1 MNYPSFSYSAKVWLC
16 SVFAAPA
23 IYFIGA
29 YLHQPVKTDPLVAF
43 AEPYVIFSFF
53 EMLCS
58 VITWLVFWF
67 LVGLIVWLIEN
78 TGLRKS
84 LLSVTGMGLTLA
96 TFQVFSSVI
105 GFSLSGNPLILMFI
119 NCGCI
124 GIACWCFRPEPK
136 IDPLTRINPY
146 LYETETKK

>member
-1 MNYPSFSYSAKVWLC
+1 MNYPTFSYSAKVWLC

-43 AEPYVIFSFF
+43 AEPYLIFSFF
-53 EMLCS
+53 EMVCS
-58 VITWLVFWF
+58 IITLLVFWF
-67 LVGLIVWLIEN
+67 LVGLIVWLVEN
-78 TGLRKS
+78 NSLRKF
-84 LLSVTGMGLTLA
+84 LLSVTGIGLTVA
-96 TFQVFSSVI
+96 TFRIFSSVI
-105 GFSLSGNPLILMFI
+105 GFSLSGNPLILMLI

-136 IDPLTRINPY
+136 IGPLTRINPW
-146 LYETETKK
+146 LYETETQK

>member
-1 MNYPSFSYSAKVWLC
+1 MNYPTFSYSAKVWLC

-29 YLHQPVKTDPLVAF
+29 YFHQPIKTDPLSSF
-43 AEPYVIFSFF
+43 AEPYVVISFF

-58 VITWLVFWF
+58 AITWLVFWF
-67 LVGLIVWLIEN
+67 LVGLIVWIIEQN
-78 TGLRKS
+78 ALRKF
-84 LLSVTGMGLTLA
+84 LLSVTGMALTLA
-96 TFQVFSSVI
+96 TFRVFSS
-105 GFSLSGNPLILMFI
+105 FMLFPLSGNSLILMLI

-136 IDPLTRINPY
+136 IDPLTRVNPY